1 MKIQYSLSM
10 LPLKKFRRRFNLEIL
25 GWLILLCG
33 SSLFWSDRNP
43 ADAADLEKFFQN
55 DSAAPW
61 RIEADRLTYDKAT
74 DQTTAS
80 GNAIL
85 QKNDFRLSAD
95 EVRYNRTSLAGEAE
109 GHVRVSS
116 GEDWLTGER
125 MEMDLSNRIGTI
137 YNATLFLRQ
146 NNYHVTGG
154 KIQKTSEN
162 SYSGEDV
169 TVSTCDGDSPAWVI
183 SGKKLD
189 VTIEGY
195 GFVEH
200 ATFRVKD
207 IPILYTPFFAFPVK
221 TKRQTGLLF
230 PEFGISD
237 RKGAEIVQPFF
248 WAINDSSDATF
259 YEHYMNRRGNKF
271 GLEYRFMLDEKARG
285 TLMFDWL
292 DDRKVDNG
300 SGTTSADYGYTDDGV
315 LRPNSDR
322 YWFRMKLDQP
332 LPFDVTAQ
340 LGLDIVS
347 DQDYLHEFK
356 GGFCGFQESASY
368 FEKYFGR
375 DLDDYND
382 PVRTNRLNFNRLWS
396 SVSANAEFRWMDD
409 VIARRQ
415 NGKDETVQRLPSIS
429 IDSTRQSVLNMPFYI
444 GLDSEYAYL
453 YRKDGTRAHRM
464 DINPRLY
471 LPYRFGTYLSME
483 PSVGLQ
489 ETVWNID
496 KTDASIGDADRT
508 LNRNLYDFRLD
519 FSSEVYKVYPSGTDG
534 EGRLKHLMR
543 FQVVYDYLPELNQN
557 EYPQFDALDR
567 IGNQNLITYSWIH
580 SFTSRSI
587 VHPAGAENTAEYD
600 YHQLARVKLEQSY
613 DIFKENENIPEPFS
627 PITAEIELDVTPEV
641 YLKADTGWSTYNGE
655 FVSHDI
661 ACGLKDHRGDEF
673 FIERRYA
680 KDKRETIYTDVL
692 LRATSWLWFY
702 ADFERNLLASKD
714 IEKGIGVSYQAQ
726 CWSFDV
732 RYSKED
738 DNHEVAFTIS
748 LFGLGDFGS
757 GARKPGTLRY
767 LEALRSTNKI
777 STGGGTAQ

>member
-1 MKIQYSLSM
+1 M
-10 LPLKKFRRRFNLEIL
+10 
-25 GWLILLCG
+25 
-33 SSLFWSDRNP
+33 
-43 ADAADLEKFFQN
+43 DLEKFFKN

-61 RIEADRLTYDKAT
+61 RIEADKLTYDKAT

-85 QKNDFRLSAD
+85 EKNDFRLSAD
-95 EVRYNRTSLAGEAE
+95 EVRYNRTSLTGEAE

-146 NNYHVTGG
+146 NNYHITGE
-154 KIQKTSEN
+154 KIQKVGEN
-162 SYSGEDV
+162 SYSGQDV
-169 TVSTCDGDSPAWVI
+169 TITTCDGDAPAWTI
-183 SGKKLD
+183 SGKDLD
-189 VTIEGY
+189 VTLEGY
-195 GFVEH
+195 GFVRH
-200 ATFRVKD
+200 AAFRVKD
-207 IPILYTPFFAFPVK
+207 IPVLYTPFFAFPVK
-221 TKRQTGLLF
+221 NKRQTGFLF
-230 PEFGISD
+230 PEFGSSD
-237 RKGAEIVQPFF
+237 RKGTEMVLPFF
-248 WAINDSSDATF
+248 WAINESSDATF
-259 YEHYMNRRGNKF
+259 YEHYMARRGSKL
-271 GLEYRFMLDEKARG
+271 GLEYRYMLDEKTLG

-292 DDRKVDNG
+292 DDRKVDD
-300 SGTTSADYGYTDDGV
+300 GTGTASSDYGYPDDGA

-322 YWFRMKLDQP
+322 YWFRMKHDQP
-332 LPFDVTAQ
+332 LPYDVTAR

-356 GGFCGFQESASY
+356 GGFSGFKESARY

-396 SVSANAEFRWMDD
+396 STSANAEFRWMDD

-415 NGKDETVQRLPSIS
+415 NDRDESVQRMPSVS
-429 IDSTRQSVLNMPFYI
+429 IDSTRQSLFNMPFYI

-471 LPYRFGTYLSME
+471 LPYRFGTYLSLE

-489 ETVWNID
+489 ETVWNLD
-496 KTDASIGDADRT
+496 KADGFNRDTDRT
-508 LNRNLYDFRLD
+508 LNRELYDFRLD
-519 FSSEVYKVYPSGTDG
+519 LSSEVYKVYHTGAD
-534 EGRLKHLMR
+534 EADRLKHLMR
-543 FQVVYDYLPELNQN
+543 FHVVYDYIPELNQN
-557 EYPQFDALDR
+557 EYPLFDAMDR
-567 IGNQNLITYSWIH
+567 IGNRDLVTYSWIH
-580 SFTSRSI
+580 SFVSRSTP
-587 VHPAGAENTAEYD
+587 HPAGAEDAVEYD
-600 YHQLARVKLEQSY
+600 YCQFARVKLYQSY

-627 PITAEIELDVTPEV
+627 PVTAEIEFNVTPEI
-641 YLKADTGWSTYNGE
+641 YLKADTGWSTYDSE

-661 ACGLKDHRGDEF
+661 ACGLKDHRGDEV

-692 LRATSWLWFY
+692 LRATSWLWLY
-702 ADFERNLLASKD
+702 ADFERNLLTRKD
-714 IEKGIGVSYQAQ
+714 LGKGVGVSYQAQ

-732 RYSKED
+732 RYSKEEAND
-738 DNHEVAFTIS
+738 EVAFTIS
-748 LFGLGDFGS
+748 LYGLGGIGS
-757 GARKPGTLRY
+757 GARNAGRSKYMETLRTTQRIVSGGDRPVPVGRN
-767 LEALRSTNKI
+767 ENVALRY
-777 STGGGTAQ
+777 